1 MFQMPRLTPENKEH
15 HTAVMREKICHAFTE
30 IFSAG
35 GSVSMEELAEKT
47 GIAKGTIYN
56 YFKDKTELTAAVI
69 ELRRK
74 AMVSLME
81 KEISPELPAPQQ
93 LEIFVRIMWED
104 FGRYRHL
111 RLEYLRNNPVRHI
124 PLRPR
129 PVDLLERIVAKG
141 IAEKTFREVDSAE
154 AALFVFCSLIG
165 KFRHYL
171 IQDLPALP
179 EEETAK
185 TMSFLLPAL
194 KA

>member
-1 MFQMPRLTPENKEH
+1 MPRLTPENKELH
-15 HTAVMREKICHAFTE
+15 IAQMREHICRV
-30 IFSAG
+30 FSELFAAEG
-35 GSVSMEELAEKT
+35 DVSMEHLAEKS

-56 YFKDKTELTAAVI
+56 YFKDKKELTAAVM
-69 ELRRK
+69 ESRRK
-74 AMVSLME
+74 AMIGLME
-81 KEISPELPAPQQ
+81 EAISPDAPAVQQ
-93 LEIFVRIMWED
+93 LETFVGIMWQD
-104 FGRYRHL
+104 FHTHRHL

-154 AALFVFCSLIG
+154 AALFVFCSLLG

-179 EEETAK
+179 QEETAK